1 MIDSQAVR
9 DQIFDM
15 AENVTL
21 EFIDQQLE
29 RVIADQAE
37 MRDDIRVL
45 TAIVLRHENTL
56 SATREEMRDTLR
68 QISAMVAQHQRFSD
82 RLRRLEEQPAE

>member
-1 MIDSQAVR
+1 
-9 DQIFDM
+9 M

-21 EFIDQQLE
+21 EFIAKQLD
-29 RVIADQAE
+29 RLIADQAE

-56 SATREEMRDTLR
+56 KDILD
-68 QISAMVAQHQRFSD
+68 QISAMVRQHARFND
-82 RLRRLEEQPAE
+82 RLRRLEEQPAQ